1 MVVIDLFVS
10 KITQPDMLLY
20 PGNDAYIFN
29 KNANIFILLGSKKP
43 AICFRKRQYNFE
55 GYLIYNDL

>member
-29 KNANIFILLGSKKP
+29 KNANIFILLGSE
-43 AICFRKRQYNFE
+43 Y
-55 GYLIYNDL
+55 YLVYSLIL